1 MRKKGM
7 SRRELLGLASLSA
20 VSATVGAGAS
30 VLTPGARAA
39 AAEVP
44 KVPWP
49 YQPLDP
55 EDVRKRGHQAF
66 YEGDCMYGTFN
77 AVISALRDKVGA
89 PYDRFPSEMM
99 KYGKGGLSGWGSL
112 CGALN
117 GGSAAISLVAG
128 ADFAKLVPE
137 LAGWYTE
144 TPFPSEASNNYAK
157 NHQFRVKK
165 YKSDKVFPGSVSNST
180 LCHVSVT
187 NWCKASG
194 YASGSPERA
203 ERCARLAGDVAA
215 RAVELLNAYHAK
227 KFKAAFV
234 TPAAAQVCQSCHSM
248 GPDFK
253 KGQFTQGRENCSLCH
268 KPHKI

>member
-7 SRRELLGLASLSA
+7 SRRDLLGMVGLSA
-20 VSATVGAGAS
+20 VSAATGAAS
-30 VLTPGARAA
+30 PAFAPGTRAA
-39 AAEVP
+39 AAEAP

-49 YQPLDP
+49 YQPLNP

-66 YEGDCMYGTFN
+66 YEGDCMYGAFG
-77 AVISALRDKVGA
+77 AVITALRDKVGT
-89 PYDRFPSEMM
+89 PYDGFPLDMM
-99 KYGKGGLSGWGSL
+99 RYGKGGLSGWGSL

-117 GGSAAISLVAG
+117 GASAAICLVAG
-128 ADFAKLVPE
+128 EDFTKLVPE
-137 LAGWYTE
+137 LAGWYTQASL
-144 TPFPSEASNNYAK
+144 PSEASNNYAK

-165 YKSDKVFPGSVSNST
+165 YKSDKVLAGSVSGST
-180 LCHVSVT
+180 LCHASVT

-215 RAVELLNAYHAK
+215 RAVELLNAHHAQQ
-227 KFKAAFV
+227 FKAAFV
-234 TPAAAQVCQSCHSM
+234 TPAAVQVCQACHSM
-248 GPDFK
+248 GTDFK
-253 KGQFTQGRENCSLCH
+253 KGQFTQGRENCMLCH